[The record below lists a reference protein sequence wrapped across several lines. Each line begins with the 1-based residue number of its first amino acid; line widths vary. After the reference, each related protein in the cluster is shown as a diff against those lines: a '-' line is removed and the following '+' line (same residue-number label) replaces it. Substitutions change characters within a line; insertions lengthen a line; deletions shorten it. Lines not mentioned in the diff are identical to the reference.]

1 MKKNKFK
8 YQRGGAVRVFNT
20 PIGQS
25 NIQAFTP
32 LIQVASQPIETG
44 FDAQR
49 FIEQTKLQ
57 KIQQQR
63 LAEQME
69 FEKLKFASDLEQQQI
84 ANEQNRIKATQLITD
99 PILNINSIASDQP
112 RLESLKQKYGIEA
125 LPAGD
130 EQSVKAYR
138 EAVSKMTRDPE
149 YVNLRRRHLAYNQYQ
164 DMLTKGQFKDAN
176 TDGYIDEQPLQDFID
191 GKSDT
196 LIPKVLP
203 GYNQFKQNKLTLQKL
218 DEEEKAL
225 SIQERQ
231 RKIEESK
238 RLSELRKPY
247 EDKKFKLVEEY
258 FKEVDPTKRQELY
271 KQIEEV
277 DGMLNGKFDQQK
289 TTASKDIDFDKATED
304 QAYQEWYVDF
314 VKKNNRTPNL
324 AEIKAAKAGKLT
336 NDTISTA
343 ADFESM
349 WNGSNQAKR
358 GTIAEELNMHVD
370 GSYKSNSVHVRLKD
384 GVVSESL
391 SQGSTLFYPSGSA
404 NVDGSGFSHIFGK
417 TYKVINKKDKDEYLD
432 SGWVEENRDNITAG
446 RAKLTRGKNQI
457 MVSADSSM
465 PLEAGTFGTPT
476 NSTGTGLPT
485 PQAYGSISRQDF
497 ETVGLKIS
505 DPSKWDSFLTK
516 APDSAK
522 KAMVE
527 LKAIAGDALTT
538 FTGFAGDGYKHHDG
552 ENGDHNFDVGFNNNP
567 KIASLLTNNR
577 DAIKSWAAKNGYAIV
592 IEMPKGGNPGAFN
605 KLKPGSIVTSEL
617 SKNATAPHLHFE
629 KIDDFD
635 PLSNYI
641 K

>member
-1 MKKNKFK
+1 MKKFNFK
-8 YQRGGAVRVFNT
+8 YQRGGAARVFNT
-20 PIGQS
+20 LIPQGT
-25 NIQAFTP
+25 IQPFTP

-49 FIEQTKLQ
+49 FIEQSKLQ

-84 ANEQNRIKATQLITD
+84 ANEQNRIKSTQLITD

-203 GYNQFKQNKLTLQKL
+203 GYNQFKENKLTLQKL

-304 QAYQEWYVDF
+304 QAYQEWYIEF
-314 VKKNNRTPNL
+314 VKKHNRRPNL
-324 AEIKAAKAGKLT
+324 AEIKAAKAGKLDESSMDIYT
-336 NDTISTA
+336 TKGWYDYYSSLKGPQLTALKDRLNSNLNKTSGNTLEIKLPNKTIYETT
-343 ADFESM
+343 DFDNTEFDPAPSAEPRTD
-349 WNGSNQAKR
+349 GLFYIS
-358 GTIAEELNMHVD
+358 GTV
-370 GSYKSNSVHVRLKD
+370 YKSIPKKELD
-384 GVVSESL
+384 D
-391 SQGSTLFYPSGSA
+391 Y
-404 NVDGSGFSHIFGK
+404 
-417 TYKVINKKDKDEYLD
+417 KDK
-432 SGWVEENRDNITAG
+432 GWKDDNQTRAAGKRLIRDDDHVI
-446 RAKLTRGKNQI
+446 
-457 MVSADSSM
+457 VSAPAAM
-465 PLEAGTFGTPT
+465 GVQPNAENT
-476 NSTGTGLPT
+476 NTNTGLPT
-485 PQAYGSISRQDF
+485 PKSYGSISRQDF

-527 LKAIAGDALTT
+527 LKAIAGDALTM
-538 FTGFAGDGYKHHDG
+538 FTGFAGDDYNHHDG

-567 KIASLLTNNR
+567 KIATLLTNNR
-577 DAIKSWAAKNGYAIV
+577 DVIKAWAAKNGYAIV

-617 SKNATAPHLHFE
+617 SKNATGPHLHFE